1 MAAHPLPPLITPE
14 QYLELERAAEFKS
27 EYYEGQM
34 FAMAGGLLTHAL
46 LATRITIALGIA
58 LRGRGCEIANSD
70 LRVQVAP
77 GGPYFYPDLSVYC
90 GAPQLADDRRD
101 MLVNPR
107 VVFEIL
113 SKSTE
118 SYDRGLKFDAY
129 RRIET
134 LQEYVLVWQ
143 TEPRIEVW
151 RRPTEGVWR
160 GSYYVGMDAVC
171 ALESLDG
178 SIGLGDVYR
187 DIPFE
192 NN

>member
-14 QYLELERAAEFKS
+14 QYLEVERAAEFKS

-34 FAMAGGLLTHAL
+34 FAMSGGRLAHTILQTQLAAAL
-46 LATRITIALGIA
+46 IDA
-58 LRGRGCEIANSD
+58 LRGRRCKVASSD
-70 LRVQVAP
+70 LRVRAAA
-77 GGPYFYPDLSVYC
+77 GGPFYYPDLSVYC
-90 GAPQLADDRRD
+90 GTAQLADEHRD
-101 MLVNPR
+101 TLVNPL
-107 VVFEIL
+107 VVFEVL
-113 SKSTE
+113 SDSSA

-129 RRIET
+129 RKIET

-171 ALESLDG
+171 ALESLDC
-178 SIGLGDVYR
+178 SIRLGDVYH

-192 NN
+192 SN